1 MNNLN
6 YDEEEANHIY
16 DITHSII
23 INAIKNRV
31 KHPFGNI
38 NNCN

>member
-6 YDEEEANHIY
+6 YNEEEANHIY

-23 INAIKNRV
+23 INAKKIE
-31 KHPFGNI
+31 
-38 NNCN
+38 